1 MKPTVMLALGL
12 LIGGNVFSALY
23 DVSIKWLPD
32 EVSAATFLLVRQ
44 VTSVMMLLP
53 LWFVLGKPKSSHI
66 KVHLVR
72 ANIGAFGALLLIMGL
87 MSLPL
92 ATVSSLFY
100 TAPLMIVLMGA
111 LFLKERLGPISSI
124 SSVLGFIGIL
134 IILRPSEM
142 NLFGIL
148 VLVAALTFAINQLL
162 LKKLSVNESP
172 VVTLILY
179 NLLSIPLVLIL
190 VSYQGISGLSWTL
203 VGLAVTSNLFLLLYQ
218 WLCVLAYRRAK
229 ASEVAIAEYTG
240 LVFCVF
246 FGWLWFGEW
255 LDGLS
260 WLGAGF
266 IVLPSLLLPWI
277 FSGVSKRQLTA
288 RIGQFYP
295 SQRMT
300 KR

>member
-1 MKPTVMLALGL
+1 MKPNVMMALGL
-12 LIGGNVFSALY
+12 LIIGNVFSALY
-23 DVSIKWLPD
+23 DVSIKWLP
-32 EVSAATFLLVRQ
+32 EETNAATFVLLRQ
-44 VTSVMMLLP
+44 LTSILMLLP
-53 LWFVLGKPKSSHI
+53 FWIALGQPKSSHN
-66 KVHLVR
+66 KLHFVR
-72 ANIGAFGALLLIMGL
+72 ANIGAFGALLLVVGL

-100 TAPLMIVLMGA
+100 SAPLMIMLMGA
-111 LFLKERLGPISSI
+111 IFLKEKITSVQSI
-124 SSVLGFIGIL
+124 CGLLGFIGIV

-142 NLFGIL
+142 NLFGVL
-148 VLVAALTFAINQLL
+148 VLAAAMTFAINQLL
-162 LKKLSVNESP
+162 LKKLSADESP
-172 VVTLILY
+172 IITLVMY
-179 NLLSIPLVLIL
+179 NLLGIPLAMVFAA
-190 VSYQGISGLSWTL
+190 YQGISGLSWTL
-203 VGLAVTSNLFLLLYQ
+203 LGLAVTSNLFLLLYQ

>member
-1 MKPTVMLALGL
+1 
-12 LIGGNVFSALY
+12 
-23 DVSIKWLPD
+23 
-32 EVSAATFLLVRQ
+32 
-44 VTSVMMLLP
+44 
-53 LWFVLGKPKSSHI
+53 
-66 KVHLVR
+66 
-72 ANIGAFGALLLIMGL
+72 
-87 MSLPL
+87 
-92 ATVSSLFY
+92 
-100 TAPLMIVLMGA
+100 
-111 LFLKERLGPISSI
+111 
-124 SSVLGFIGIL
+124 
-134 IILRPSEM
+134 M

-148 VLVAALTFAINQLL
+148 VLAAALTFAINQLL
-162 LKKLSVNESP
+162 LKKLSGSESP

-179 NLLSIPLVLIL
+179 NLFSVPPVLALVF
-190 VSYQGISGLSWTL
+190 YQGISGLSWTL
-203 VGLAVTSNLFLLLYQ
+203 VGIAVASNLFLLLYQ
-218 WLCVLAYRRAK
+218 WLSVLAYSRAK

-277 FSGVSKRQLTA
+277 FSGVSKRQLMA

-300 KR
+300 KRRS